1 MRKLYILIFALSL
14 FTGTAFGQMVKGHV
28 YDAETHEPLPG
39 VNITYKKINGDTNG
53 TISDADGA
61 YEIALPDGGIDLL
74 FSYIGYEN
82 EQLPLILRKGDTK
95 TKDVY
100 MNIKT
105 NLLGDVVVSAGRFE
119 QKLSD
124 VTVSMDLLKAG
135 DIAKQAPTDLS
146 STLNTMPGVDIN
158 DKQPSIRGG
167 NGWTYGVGSRSL
179 VLVDGMSALSSGNGV
194 INWNIVPL
202 ENIEQVEVMKGAS
215 SVLYGS
221 SALNGVI
228 NIRTKRPGLTPTTS
242 ARAYVGVYDH
252 PVHDEY
258 EGADVSHARRIGNF
272 DVSGGLNL
280 FSDDGYRDQGYNRR
294 LRLGGN
300 MTYHHPMK
308 EGKLLNYGFNFNY
321 LADKYADFFIWRSPV
336 EVYQPSSIA
345 NMGRKGNTFYI
356 DPFFNFTN
364 PTNNTSVDGM
374 SALSSGN
381 GVINWNIVPLENIEQ
396 VEVMKGASSV
406 LYGSSALNGVINI
419 RTKRPGLTPTTSARA
434 YVGVYDHPVHDEY
447 EGADVSHA
455 RRIGNFDVSGGLN
468 LFSDDGY
475 RDQGYNRRLRLGGN
489 MTYHH
494 PMKEGKLLNYGFNFN
509 YLADKYADFFI
520 WRSPV
525 EVYQPSSIAN
535 MGRKGNTFYI
545 DPFFNFTNPTN
556 NTSHKIKTRFY
567 YRGDNIIDGSSSHKS
582 LDDILGNMGSDA
594 VTVNAYIDNI
604 KNGDYSP
611 FFPLIQPIL
620 QGDLNGIVDGAVN
633 ILNGVFPTA
642 TTADYCDLISW
653 VMNNNK
659 ENVPKGT
666 DKNYTYYV
674 DYQFNKKWDSGSQIT
689 AGATYEHMKSVS
701 KTTGTHDSDNAA
713 LFVQY
718 DQRFFD
724 RLSVSAGMRAEY
736 YRVDGYLREADTK
749 LFGTKIPVKPIFR
762 AGLNYQLADYSFIR
776 ASFGQGYRYP
786 SLTEKYARKDIGGVG
801 VYPNKEVNAEKGVNA
816 ELGFKQGYKFG
827 NLTGFFDLAGF
838 YTQYTDMIEFR
849 FGIFNNTTFQYIN
862 GVRDLLSMI
871 TQGQMPG
878 FGAQFYNVSK
888 ARIYGAEVS
897 TNGVYT
903 FNPNTTLSYNL
914 GYVFIEPEDADYKKK
929 NEEEAT
935 YDDPMQM
942 KEKSNTSKYLKY
954 RQKHT
959 VKAILDFQWKRL
971 TLGTNIVWKSKTL
984 AVDYLMVDERAK
996 EQPEI
1001 MDYVRDILFGNVNG
1015 QTLHSYWAKNN
1026 TPYCV
1031 VDLRAG
1037 VKIMK
1042 GLSFQFMVNNLF
1054 NKEYSTRPMLV
1065 SAPRTYV
1072 MQLSANF

>member
-28 YDAETHEPLPG
+28 YDAKTHEPLPG

-364 PTNNTSVDGM
+364 PTNNTS
-374 SALSSGN
+374 
-381 GVINWNIVPLENIEQ
+381 
-396 VEVMKGASSV
+396 
-406 LYGSSALNGVINI
+406 
-419 RTKRPGLTPTTSARA
+419 
-434 YVGVYDHPVHDEY
+434 
-447 EGADVSHA
+447 
-455 RRIGNFDVSGGLN
+455 
-468 LFSDDGY
+468 
-475 RDQGYNRRLRLGGN
+475 
-489 MTYHH
+489 
-494 PMKEGKLLNYGFNFN
+494 
-509 YLADKYADFFI
+509 
-520 WRSPV
+520 
-525 EVYQPSSIAN
+525 
-535 MGRKGNTFYI
+535 
-545 DPFFNFTNPTN
+545 
-556 NTSHKIKTRFY
+556 HKIKTRFY

-594 VTVNAYIDNI
+594 ATVTAYIDNI

-642 TTADYCDLISW
+642 TTADYCDLLSW
-653 VMNNNK
+653 VMKRGIPSSTSDLIPWLSNAIN
-659 ENVPKGT
+659 PKADPVT
-666 DKNYTYYV
+666 IDKNYTYYL
-674 DYQFNKKWDSGSQIT
+674 DYQFNKKWDNGTQIT
-689 AGATYEHMKSVS
+689 AGATYEHMRSTSV
-701 KTTGTHDSDNAA
+701 TTGNHDSDNAA
-713 LFVQY
+713 LFFQY

-736 YRVDGYLREADTK
+736 YRVDDFLREADTK
-749 LFGTKIPVKPIFR
+749 IFGAKVPVKPIFR

-801 VYPNKEVNAEKGVNA
+801 VFPNNEVKAEKGVNA

-827 NLTGFFDLAGF
+827 NLMGFFDVAGF

-849 FGIFNNTTFQYIN
+849 FGFFDPNSYAYAN
-862 GVRDLLSMI
+862 S
-871 TQGQMPG
+871 TQEILGIIAKGQMPG
-878 FGAQFYNVSK
+878 IGAQFYNVSK
-888 ARIYGAEVS
+888 ARIYGAEIS
-897 TNGVYT
+897 TNGFYN
-903 FNPNTTLSYNL
+903 FNPDTKLSYNL
-914 GYVFIEPEDADYKKK
+914 GYVFIEPEDIDYKEK
-929 NEEEAT
+929 NEIEAQ
-935 YDDPMQM
+935 YNDPLRA
-942 KEKSNTSKYLKY
+942 KEKSNDSKYLKY

-959 VKAILDFQWKRL
+959 VKGVLDLQWKRL
-971 TLGTNIVWKSKTL
+971 NLGMNVTWKSKML
-984 AVDYLMVDERAK
+984 AVDYLMVDEREK
-996 EQPEI
+996 EQPDAMEYI
-1001 MDYVRDILFGNVNG
+1001 RQLLYGNIG
-1015 QTLHSYWAKNN
+1015 GETLNTYWKEKN
-1026 TPYCV
+1026 TDYCV

-1037 VKIMK
+1037 VKITK
-1042 GLSFQFMVNNLF
+1042 DVSFQFMINNLF
-1054 NKEYSTRPMLV
+1054 NKEYCTRPMLV

-1072 MQLSANF
+1072 MQLNMTF

>member
-28 YDAETHEPLPG
+28 YDAKTHEPLPG

-364 PTNNTSVDGM
+364 PTNNTS
-374 SALSSGN
+374 
-381 GVINWNIVPLENIEQ
+381 
-396 VEVMKGASSV
+396 
-406 LYGSSALNGVINI
+406 
-419 RTKRPGLTPTTSARA
+419 
-434 YVGVYDHPVHDEY
+434 
-447 EGADVSHA
+447 
-455 RRIGNFDVSGGLN
+455 
-468 LFSDDGY
+468 
-475 RDQGYNRRLRLGGN
+475 
-489 MTYHH
+489 
-494 PMKEGKLLNYGFNFN
+494 
-509 YLADKYADFFI
+509 
-520 WRSPV
+520 
-525 EVYQPSSIAN
+525 
-535 MGRKGNTFYI
+535 
-545 DPFFNFTNPTN
+545 
-556 NTSHKIKTRFY
+556 HKIKTRFY

-594 VTVNAYIDNI
+594 ATVTAYIDNI

-674 DYQFNKKWDSGSQIT
+674 DYQFNKKWDNGSQIT

-713 LFVQY
+713 LFAQY

-849 FGIFNNTTFQYIN
+849 FGIFNNTTFQYIT

-878 FGAQFYNVSK
+878 FGAALSFCADLPDSAEKRTRQDAFFFSSNSSGKRRDCAPAGILLLFLLVVIDLLHQPVQFAPLLLGRTARTAVADDEDRLARNVEFVQLLL
-888 ARIYGAEVS
+888 R
-897 TNGVYT
+897 
-903 FNPNTTLSYNL
+903 
-914 GYVFIEPEDADYKKK
+914 
-929 NEEEAT
+929 
-935 YDDPMQM
+935 
-942 KEKSNTSKYLKY
+942 SNVE
-954 RQKHT
+954 T
-959 VKAILDFQWKRL
+959 VKRHVFRRL
-971 TLGTNIVWKSKTL
+971 TARHQIEHLVGIGHLHFAHGDHIADFHLARRLGISAVYRHLVRAHGICGITAGLEHPHRPKILVQTNIVHIT
-984 AVDYLMVDERAK
+984 
-996 EQPEI
+996 
-1001 MDYVRDILFGNVNG
+1001 
-1015 QTLHSYWAKNN
+1015 
-1026 TPYCV
+1026 
-1031 VDLRAG
+1031 
-1037 VKIMK
+1037 
-1042 GLSFQFMVNNLF
+1042 
-1054 NKEYSTRPMLV
+1054 
-1065 SAPRTYV
+1065 
-1072 MQLSANF
+1072 

>member
-364 PTNNTSVDGM
+364 PTNNTS
-374 SALSSGN
+374 
-381 GVINWNIVPLENIEQ
+381 
-396 VEVMKGASSV
+396 
-406 LYGSSALNGVINI
+406 
-419 RTKRPGLTPTTSARA
+419 
-434 YVGVYDHPVHDEY
+434 
-447 EGADVSHA
+447 
-455 RRIGNFDVSGGLN
+455 
-468 LFSDDGY
+468 
-475 RDQGYNRRLRLGGN
+475 
-489 MTYHH
+489 
-494 PMKEGKLLNYGFNFN
+494 
-509 YLADKYADFFI
+509 
-520 WRSPV
+520 
-525 EVYQPSSIAN
+525 
-535 MGRKGNTFYI
+535 
-545 DPFFNFTNPTN
+545 
-556 NTSHKIKTRFY
+556 HKIKTRFY

-713 LFVQY
+713 LFV
-718 DQRFFD
+718 
-724 RLSVSAGMRAEY
+724 
-736 YRVDGYLREADTK
+736 
-749 LFGTKIPVKPIFR
+749 R

-984 AVDYLMVDERAK
+984 AVDYLMVDERTK